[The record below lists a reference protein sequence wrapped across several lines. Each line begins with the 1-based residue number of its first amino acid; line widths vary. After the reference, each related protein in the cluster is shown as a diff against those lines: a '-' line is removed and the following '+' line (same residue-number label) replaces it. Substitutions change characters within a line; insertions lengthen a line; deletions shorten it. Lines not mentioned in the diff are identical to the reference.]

1 MANEANSKD
10 YLKLKNLKEIK
21 KIVGNEV
28 ILFSDKIV
36 TLDKYNMS
44 KERNIIITNL
54 KIYNLN
60 KKSMIN
66 KYFYLM
72 NI

>member
-1 MANEANSKD
+1 MSNDVNPKD

-36 TLDKYNMS
+36 QLDKYNMS
-44 KERNIIITNL
+44 KERNIIIANS

-60 KKSMIN
+60 KKSMQIN
-66 KYFYLM
+66 LIFIM

>member
-1 MANEANSKD
+1 MSNEISSKD
-10 YLKLKNLKEIK
+10 YLKFKNLKEIK

-36 TLDKYNMS
+36 QLDKYNMS
-44 KERNIIITNL
+44 KERNIIITNS

-60 KKSMIN
+60 KKRMQIN
-66 KYFYLM
+66 LIFIM

>member
-1 MANEANSKD
+1 MSNDVNPKD

-36 TLDKYNMS
+36 QLDKYNMS
-44 KERNIIITNL
+44 KERNIIITNS

-60 KKSMIN
+60 KKSMQIN
-66 KYFYLM
+66 LIFIM

>member
-1 MANEANSKD
+1 MSNEANSKD

>member
-1 MANEANSKD
+1 MSNEISSKD
-10 YLKLKNLKEIK
+10 YLKFKNLKEIK

-36 TLDKYNMS
+36 QLDKYNMS
-44 KERNIIITNL
+44 KERNIIITNS

-60 KKSMIN
+60 KKSMQIN
-66 KYFYLM
+66 LIFIM

>member
-1 MANEANSKD
+1 MSNEANSKD

-36 TLDKYNMS
+36 KLDKYNMS

-60 KKSMIN
+60 KKSMNN
-66 KYFYLM
+66 KIILSYD
-72 NI
+72 I

>member
-1 MANEANSKD
+1 MSNEANSKD

-60 KKSMIN
+60 KKSMRN

>member
-1 MANEANSKD
+1 MSNEANTKD

-28 ILFSDKIV
+28 IVFSDKIV
-36 TLDKYNMS
+36 KLDKYNMS

-60 KKSMIN
+60 KKSMHN
-66 KYFYLM
+66 KIILSYD
-72 NI
+72 I